1 MAKTIVLRERRIALD
16 DQNIAFRNGGI
27 ELGARRQNQP
37 LQRFDVGRKLR
48 RRNAHVRH

>member
-1 MAKTIVLRERRIALD
+1 
-16 DQNIAFRNGGI
+16 
-27 ELGARRQNQP
+27 LGARRQNQP